1 MKTLKLCK
9 ARSMSIP
16 NALVANP
23 RLEKGA
29 RKWISAFAGMTLHL
43 TVLLSFFFSVTTY
56 STEKNIKTLSHY
68 SHFLGKEQKLN
79 VYVPNSLGRH
89 SVLYLLHG
97 AYGSYV
103 DWVEKSDIENIADK
117 FNLIIV
123 MPDGGQF
130 GWYTDSPFEKENQYE
145 SYIIKE
151 LIPFID
157 STFDTYAEK
166 DGRGICG
173 LSMGGYGAL
182 KFASKYP
189 DMFASASSMSGVL
202 AILNHPDS
210 WFMPKV
216 FGSQKE
222 HLDVWKENDLLE
234 LAPALKGQPNAT
246 KDSLKTDAH
255 STQKVAIKFDVGID
269 DHTLNDNREYLQRLQ
284 DLGISFEYGEF
295 PGTHNWEYWSG
306 HIFEHLQFHARHL
319 KNAQ

>member
-1 MKTLKLCK
+1 MKTF
-9 ARSMSIP
+9 SIS
-16 NALVANP
+16 
-23 RLEKGA
+23 
-29 RKWISAFAGMTLHL
+29 ISIMII
-43 TVLLSFFFSVTTY
+43 SFFLSVTAY

-68 SHFLGKEQKLN
+68 SQFLGKEQKMN
-79 VYVPNSLGRH
+79 VYVPDSPGKH

-145 SYIIKE
+145 SYIMKE

-173 LSMGGYGAL
+173 LSMGGYGAM

-202 AILNHPDS
+202 AILDHPDHWS
-210 WFMPKV
+210 MPTV

-222 HLDVWKENDLLE
+222 HLDIWKENDLLQ
-234 LAPALKGQPNAT
+234 LAPALKG
-246 KDSLKTDAH
+246 
-255 STQKVAIKFDVGID
+255 KVAIKFDVGID
-269 DHTLNDNREYLQRLQ
+269 DHTLNDNREYLHRLQ

-295 PGTHNWEYWSG
+295 PGTHNWDYWSG
-306 HIFEHLQFHARHL
+306 HIFEHLQFHSRHL
-319 KNAQ
+319 KGAE